1 MDAQLL
7 QRGFTPEP
15 LKPALYRELDQNGFA
30 VLENVIGPKWLEQL
44 RQTFEELVEEEGEE
58 AGVEVAQMKR
68 RWHCCCWIYN
78 IIVRRR

>member
-44 RQTFEELVEEEGEE
+44 RQTFEELVEEE
-58 AGVEVAQMKR
+58 AKR
-68 RWHCCCWIYN
+68 PASRS
-78 IIVRRR
+78 RR